1 MTRWL
6 RSWACFSASLA
17 IAAGGRAAAQQPPA
31 PPPPAAQEQEPPEE
45 DESLKP
51 REYSFNPLEAA
62 HDLKV
67 GNYYFKKGSYK
78 AAQRRFT
85 EATKWD
91 PGFAEA
97 YLRLAETEEK
107 LKDSKAAKAAYSRYL
122 ELAPDSKEA
131 DSVRKRLAKK

>member
-1 MTRWL
+1 L
-6 RSWACFSASLA
+6 RSWACFSAFLVVV
-17 IAAGGRAAAQQPPA
+17 AGGRALAQQPA

-45 DESLKP
+45 DENLKP
-51 REYSFNPLEAA
+51 KEYSFNPLEAA
-62 HDLKV
+62 QDLKI
-67 GNYYFKKGSYK
+67 GNYYFKKGNYK

-97 YLRLAETEEK
+97 YLRLGETNEK
-107 LKDSKAAKAAYSRYL
+107 LKDSKGAKAAYSKYL

-131 DSVRKRLAKK
+131 DSIRKKVGHH

>member
-1 MTRWL
+1 M
-6 RSWACFSASLA
+6 
-17 IAAGGRAAAQQPPA
+17 IAAGAGRAAPQQQ
-31 PPPPAAQEQEPPEE
+31 PPPAAVQEQEPPEE
-45 DESLKP
+45 DEGLKP
-51 REYSFNPLEAA
+51 KEYSFNPLEAA

-67 GNYYFKKGSYK
+67 GNYYFKKGNYK

-97 YLRLAETEEK
+97 YFRLGEVEEK
-107 LKDSKAAKAAYSRYL
+107 LKDSKAARAAYSKYL

-131 DSVRKRLAKK
+131 ESVRKKLAHR

>member
-6 RSWACFSASLA
+6 RLWAVFSVFRLA
-17 IAAGGRAAAQQPPA
+17 GAFAQQPQH
-31 PPPPAAQEQEPPEE
+31 PPPPPPAQEQEPPEE

-51 REYSFNPLEAA
+51 KEYSFNPLQAA

-67 GNYYFKKGSYK
+67 GLYYYKKGNYR
-78 AAQRRFT
+78 AARHRFT

-91 PGFAEA
+91 PGYAEA
-97 YLRLAETEEK
+97 YLKLAEAEEK
-107 LKDSKAAKAAYSRYL
+107 LRDAKAAKAAYAKYL

-131 DSVRKRLAKK
+131 EAVKKKLARK